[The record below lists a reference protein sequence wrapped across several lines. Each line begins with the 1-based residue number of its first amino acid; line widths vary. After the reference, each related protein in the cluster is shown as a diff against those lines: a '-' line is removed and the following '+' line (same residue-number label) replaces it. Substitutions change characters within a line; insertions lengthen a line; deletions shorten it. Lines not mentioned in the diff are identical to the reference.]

1 MFLEFSG
8 LMRWGSH
15 QVKHYKNLP
24 FVDLQPKGGKLPLNG
39 DIYIAIYDA
48 DFGSK
53 DDKMCSLW
61 LNTHFIDPSKP
72 WLLEKANIHLSK
84 DNYIALVDDQLAHIL
99 HHLGLPPLHPGSAL
113 DERGALHLYCKVYAA
128 PVQHGPRLR
137 KAAGR
142 ADLDIVRD
150 LVGRGCDL
158 NTADGNGHTPLHT
171 CAFLG
176 VKEAV
181 VELAAL
187 SGKNGGAK
195 LVVDAKD
202 NRGWTPLMCA
212 ASNGHVDV
220 CKVGQAI
227 PRRSERPLL

>member
-72 WLLEKANIHLSK
+72 WLLEKANIDKANK
-84 DNYIALVDDQLAHIL
+84 DKKHFVPEFKIEL
-99 HHLGLPPLHPGSAL
+99 
-113 DERGALHLYCKVYAA
+113 
-128 PVQHGPRLR
+128 
-137 KAAGR
+137 
-142 ADLDIVRD
+142 
-150 LVGRGCDL
+150 
-158 NTADGNGHTPLHT
+158 T
-171 CAFLG
+171 FL
-176 VKEAV
+176 
-181 VELAAL
+181 
-187 SGKNGGAK
+187 KN
-195 LVVDAKD
+195 
-202 NRGWTPLMCA
+202 
-212 ASNGHVDV
+212 
-220 CKVGQAI
+220 
-227 PRRSERPLL
+227 